1 MAGTQTLLDPEFM
14 NRLEQLSLVS
24 RKVFTG
30 KIKGERR
37 SKKKGVSVEFA
48 DYKNYTHGDDL
59 RFLDWNIYGRLDK
72 LFLKL
77 FMEEE
82 DLRVYILVDTSR
94 SMLFGE
100 PVSKFDFARK
110 VAAAIAYIGLCNLD
124 RVAVRAFAGTL
135 EEQFRPTRG
144 KRQVWKLFEF
154 LDGVKCDGT
163 TSLRDA
169 FKRFVI
175 EHRGKGIV
183 VVISDFLDKESFE
196 EGMKYLLY
204 NQMDVFVMHVLA
216 DEEVNPPFNGDLK
229 LVDAE
234 DGDIAEVSMSASVM
248 KAYQRTV
255 NSFCNHIRTYCSRN
269 GFNYL
274 FTTSGVPFDQL
285 VLNYL
290 RKVGL
295 TK

>member
-1 MAGTQTLLDPEFM
+1 MPAASTLLDPDFM

-37 SKKKGVSVEFA
+37 SKKRGVSVEFA

-72 LFLKL
+72 LFVKL

-82 DLRVYILVDTSR
+82 DLRVYVLLDTSR
-94 SMLFGE
+94 SMMFGE
-100 PVSKFDFARK
+100 PTSKFDFARK

-124 RVAVRAFAGTL
+124 RVSVRAFAGNLTDS
-135 EEQFRPTRG
+135 FRPTRG
-144 KRQVWKLFEF
+144 KRQVWKLFDF
-154 LDGVKCDGT
+154 MGAIQCDGT

-169 FKRFVI
+169 FKRFVL
-175 EHRGKGIV
+175 ENRGKGIV
-183 VVISDFLDKESFE
+183 VVVSDFLDKESFE
-196 EGMKYLLY
+196 DGLKYLLY
-204 NQMDVFVMHVLA
+204 NQMDVFCLHVLA
-216 DEEVNPPFNGDLK
+216 DEEVNPPYVGDLK
-229 LVDAE
+229 MVDAE
-234 DGDIAEVSMSASVM
+234 DGDVAEVSISASVM

-255 NSFCNHIRTYCSRN
+255 NSFCNHLNTYCTKN

-274 FTTSGVPFDQL
+274 FTTSNVPFEQL